1 MAAKPKLTP
10 EQWADVRRHW
20 EGDPRDGYA
29 WLVDEL
35 ALPVSAP
42 AVRKAA
48 LRDQWAKNPGES
60 VAAPAPS
67 SSDSQGEEATPQ
79 EGKEPPASTS
89 DNHGRVSAATR
100 ASARPRK
107 EKEKPESKGKS
118 GAKVSGE
125 NHAKVSETIS
135 ETMTGAKT
143 LPATTAD
150 AVERDPDEFGV
161 FAQLTDKQEIF
172 VREYMVDWNATQ
184 AAIRAG
190 YSPATAQEQA
200 SRLLS
205 LVKVRDAIET
215 LASARAR
222 RLGIDAD
229 ELMRLWGAI
238 IAVDANEIAQFRR
251 VCCPYCYGT
260 EHQRQYTPEGLAEA
274 KRRHDRD
281 RARTLKT
288 SDGKVDIGEFPEYT
302 DDWYDKRKEPHED
315 CPECFGEGF
324 GETFFHDTRKLSP
337 GARFIYGGVKEGRDG
352 IEILTLSKEKAMDNL
367 ARALGLFKEK
377 DVEVNINMVSG
388 DDLHRLYAEK
398 MQQARARQVDVL
410 EERGLIEAQP
420 SATTGD

>member
-10 EQWADVRRHW
+10 EQWADVRKHW

-35 ALPVSAP
+35 TLPVSAP
-42 AVRKAA
+42 AVRKTA
-48 LRDQWAKNPGES
+48 LRDQWAKAQDAS
-60 VAAPAPS
+60 SQSIPS
-67 SSDSQGEEATPQ
+67 KGKAGTTRDSSPQ
-79 EGKEPPASTS
+79 ESEASPADAS
-89 DNHGRVSAATR
+89 DNRGHVSAATR
-100 ASARPRK
+100 APARHR
-107 EKEKPESKGKS
+107 KEKPEGKGKRS
-118 GAKVSGE
+118 AKVSSE
-125 NHAKVSETIS
+125 NHAKVSETTS
-135 ETMTGAKT
+135 ETMSGAKT
-143 LPATTAD
+143 LPVATAD
-150 AVERDPDEFGV
+150 AAERDPDEFGV
-161 FAQLTDKQEIF
+161 FSQLTDKQEIF

-190 YSPATAQEQA
+190 YSVTSAYSTAGD
-200 SRLLS
+200 LL
-205 LVKVRDAIET
+205 KKPEIRYAIET

-229 ELMRLWGAI
+229 ELMRLWSTI

-260 EHQRQYTPEGLAEA
+260 DHQRQYTPEGLAEA

-302 DDWYDKRKEPHED
+302 DDWYDKRNEPHED

-337 GARFIYGGVKEGRDG
+337 GARFIYSGVKEGRDG

-377 DVEVNINMVSG
+377 DVGVNINMVSG

-398 MQQARARQVDVL
+398 MQQARSRQVDVL

-420 SATTGD
+420 SAGTGD

>member
-20 EGDPRDGYA
+20 EGDPRDGYS

-48 LRDQWAKNPGES
+48 LRDQWAKAQDAS
-60 VAAPAPS
+60 SHPS
-67 SSDSQGEEATPQ
+67 KGRADTTRDSSQQDSEASH
-79 EGKEPPASTS
+79 ADAS

-107 EKEKPESKGKS
+107 EKAKQEGKGKS

-135 ETMTGAKT
+135 ETMSGAKT
-143 LPATTAD
+143 LPVTMAEAVD
-150 AVERDPDEFGV
+150 ADPDQFGV
-161 FAQLTDKQEIF
+161 LSQLTDKQEIF

-190 YSPATAQEQA
+190 YSSDTAGQIAYQ
-200 SRLLS
+200 LLQNPS
-205 LVKVRDAIET
+205 VREAIET

-260 EHQRQYTPEGLAEA
+260 DHQRQYTPEGLAEA

-337 GARFIYGGVKEGRDG
+337 GARFLYSGVKEGRDG

-388 DDLHRLYAEK
+388 DELHRLYAEK
-398 MQQARARQVDVL
+398 MQQARARQVAVL

>member
-10 EQWADVRRHW
+10 EQWADVRKHW

-48 LRDQWAKNPGES
+48 LRDQWAKTQGEA
-60 VAAPAPS
+60 VAAPAAS
-67 SSDSQGEEATPQ
+67 Y
-79 EGKEPPASTS
+79 STS
-89 DNHGRVSAATR
+89 RREESTQKSEEHPSGVSDHHGRVSAATR
-100 ASARPRK
+100 APARPRK
-107 EKEKPESKGKS
+107 EKEKSKGKGNS
-118 GAKVSGE
+118 GTKVSGE

-135 ETMTGAKT
+135 ETMSGAKT
-143 LPATTAD
+143 LPATMAE
-150 AVERDPDEFGV
+150 AVEADPDQFGV
-161 FAQLTDKQEIF
+161 LAQLTDKQEIF

-190 YSPATAQEQA
+190 YSSDTAGQIAYQ
-200 SRLLS
+200 LLQNPS
-205 LVKVRDAIET
+205 VRDAIET

-229 ELMRLWGAI
+229 ELMRLWSTI

-260 EHQRQYTPEGLAEA
+260 DHQRQYTPEGLAEA

-337 GARFIYGGVKEGRDG
+337 GARFLYGGVKEGRDG

-420 SATTGD
+420 SASTGD